1 MSVDMPHLRELWIVH
16 DPQRR
21 DYFDPRVVIE
31 LPSEKLAGIRRL
43 KLSPVRF
50 RWDITGLSKLK
61 ALDPAESGPSGLP
74 SASQVMGV
82 FRAFLGL
89 VELKLGH
96 RSFDILDTVEVAPL
110 DLLELTILLVSE
122 DHSGA
127 IGFLLPLIRC
137 PRCAVFSL
145 SGRRYIWSPVEHVA
159 PQTERF
165 ALQTPHSR
173 HPRKL
178 HHRLY
183 RICLKSPSTTTNG

>member
-127 IGFLLPLIRC
+127 IG
-137 PRCAVFSL
+137 
-145 SGRRYIWSPVEHVA
+145 YIWSPVEHVA